1 MDETKTESTPII
13 GAEKTLAERVDGFN
27 TELKALLGKYEL
39 ALGAEARVAN
49 GQVLADPKVID
60 AREMKK
66 EGGAIA
72 ETITESG
79 K

>member
-1 MDETKTESTPII
+1 MDDTKT
-13 GAEKTLAERVDGFN
+13 LQERVDGFN

-39 ALGAEARVAN
+39 ALGAEARVFN

-60 AREMKK
+60 AREIAK
-66 EGGAIA
+66 ESASI
-72 ETITESG
+72 ITDG